1 MIQITKWLNEDDR
14 IYANG
19 QYISTRK
26 WLEQEKVVVEKKS
39 KKEAFIKEGPDNT
52 LALFRERI
60 K

>member
-14 IYANG
+14 IYTNG
-19 QYISTRK
+19 KYISTRK
-26 WLEQEKVVVEKKS
+26 WLEQEKVVVAEKS